1 MSLRDDLL
9 RGYTVKLAELRW
21 ERAQLRAREAGVLR
35 HRDLDAIDK
44 LGATTQIQIE
54 NLKRE
59 IAAYQR
65 LCEELPAHCRAM
77 TAPYSDR

>member
-9 RGYTVKLAELRW
+9 RGYTAKLAELRW
-21 ERAQLRAREAGVLR
+21 ELRAREAGVLP
-35 HRDLDAIDK
+35 HRDLDAINK
-44 LGATTQIQIE
+44 WGASTRIQIQ

-65 LCEELPAHCRAM
+65 LCEELAAHCHAM
-77 TAPYSDR
+77 IAPRSGR

>member
-1 MSLRDDLL
+1 MSLPRPKE
-9 RGYTVKLAELRW
+9 G
-21 ERAQLRAREAGVLR
+21 AR
-35 HRDLDAIDK
+35 
-44 LGATTQIQIE
+44 

-77 TAPYSDR
+77 IAPYSGR

>member
-21 ERAQLRAREAGVLR
+21 ELRAREAGVLR

-44 LGATTQIQIE
+44 WGATTQIQIE
-54 NLKRE
+54 NLKWE

-77 TAPYSDR
+77 IASYSGR

>member
-21 ERAQLRAREAGVLR
+21 ELRTREAGVLR

-77 TAPYSDR
+77 IAPYSDR

>member
-21 ERAQLRAREAGVLR
+21 ELRAREAGVLR

-44 LGATTQIQIE
+44 WGATTQIQIE
-54 NLKRE
+54 NLQRE

-77 TAPYSDR
+77 IAPYSDR